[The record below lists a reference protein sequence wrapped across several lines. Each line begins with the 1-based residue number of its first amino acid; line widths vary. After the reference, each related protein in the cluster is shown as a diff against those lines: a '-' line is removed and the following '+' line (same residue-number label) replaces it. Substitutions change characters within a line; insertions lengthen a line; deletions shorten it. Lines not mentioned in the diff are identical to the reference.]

1 MLRRTA
7 LIVATVLTAVVGAA
21 HGAVFVNPIVA
32 LPGFPLSC
40 SQLVDSGQRFPA
52 VAGSATGRAIVAALA
67 PNCSVAAA
75 LRSTGTA
82 FGPPQAIGGQLSAGT
97 EALDVPK
104 ALVNARGDA
113 VVAWSTQNGC
123 ALAFAPAGSDTFGP
137 TEPPTVLDGA
147 ACAIAID
154 GTGKVVATRDG
165 GLVDRNSG
173 GGYGPPA
180 NPFAAGARVIAVA
193 GNERGDAVAV
203 AESDAG
209 SSLRRLDV
217 SIRPAGG
224 AWGASTTLA
233 ASTAYRPFATAR
245 DVSLAIDATGGS
257 LIVWPADVSSG
268 PVPSIGPTGTLMYA
282 TGTLTGIG
290 SPSAVPAPGS
300 AVLESRRGYVLA
312 TNARGDAT
320 IVFAAV
326 TGALSGAFV
335 LSDRPAGASAFG
347 PAQTI
352 GTVQTSKLAGAFTKF
367 AAGAVPLA
375 GALAADGTLVIVQGI
390 DDVGLPFV
398 QARVRPPGAALG
410 RAVWLSPP
418 GTGELIRNPTEVVA
432 SAGADGSALI
442 AWRAFGPKR
451 TASAIVVT
459 PTALGPAAVTS
470 GPPPVTF
477 RVVKIVAK
485 KRFRGT
491 KYIPRLLVTFRAS
504 RATTAQVTAQGRT
517 DVLAIRRAGVSTVED
532 GCFSTCVGR
541 HVRPGQRIRLVIDAA
556 GAGKAKVVRTIT
568 LPR

>member
-40 SQLVDSGQRFPA
+40 SQLVDSGQRLPA
-52 VAGSATGRAIVAALA
+52 VAGSATGRAVVAALA

-75 LRSTGTA
+75 LRSTGNS
-82 FGPPQAIGGQLSAGT
+82 FGAPQTIGGQLAAGT
-97 EALDVPK
+97 DALDVPK
-104 ALVNARGDA
+104 PLVNARGDA
-113 VVAWSTQNGC
+113 VVAWSTEGGC
-123 ALAFAPAGSDTFGP
+123 ALAFAPAGSDTFGLS
-137 TEPPTVLDGA
+137 EPPTILDGA
-147 ACAIAID
+147 RCAIAID
-154 GTGKVVATRDG
+154 GTGRVVVTRDG
-165 GLVDRNSG
+165 GLVDRNPG

-180 NPFAAGARVIAVA
+180 TPFATGARVIALA
-193 GNERGDAVAV
+193 DNERGDAVAL

-209 SSLRRLDV
+209 PGLRRLDV
-217 SIRPAGG
+217 SVRPAGG
-224 AWGASTTLA
+224 VWGAPAALA
-233 ASTAYRPFATAR
+233 TRTAYRPFVTAR
-245 DVSLAIDATGGS
+245 DVSLAIDATGDI
-257 LIVWPADVSSG
+257 LIVWPDGVSSG
-268 PVPSIGPTGTLMYA
+268 PLPSIGPTGTLMYA
-282 TGTLTGIG
+282 TGTLAAIG
-290 SPSAVPAPGS
+290 SPKPVPAPGT
-300 AVLESRRGYVLA
+300 AVLESRRGYVFVM
-312 TNARGDAT
+312 NARGDAT
-320 IVFAAV
+320 IIFAAV

-335 LSDRPAGASAFG
+335 LSDRPAGALEFG

-375 GALAADGTLVIVQGI
+375 GALAADGTLVIAQGI
-390 DDVGLPFV
+390 DDVGVSFL
-398 QARVRPPGAALG
+398 QARVRPPGAGLG
-410 RAVWLSPP
+410 RPVWLSAP
-418 GTGELIRNPTEVVA
+418 GTGALIRSPTEVAA

-442 AWRAFGPKR
+442 AWRGFGPR
-451 TASAIVVT
+451 RAAGAIVVT
-459 PTALGPAAVTS
+459 PAALDPTAVTG

-477 RVVKIVAK
+477 RVVKVVATR
-485 KRFRGT
+485 RFLGT

-517 DVLAIRRAGVSTVED
+517 DVVAIGRAGVSTVED
-532 GCFSTCVGR
+532 GCFSACRR

>member
-1 MLRRTA
+1 MQGLVLSSKSDSRAAEVERLRLLEGEMLRRTA

-154 GTGKVVATRDG
+154 GPGKVVATRDG

-367 AAGAVPLA
+367 AAGAVPFGGGVGGRRHARDRARHRRRRAALRPGSGATARRCAWPGRLAVGPGHGRADPQPNRGRRLGGSGRQRPHRLA
-375 GALAADGTLVIVQGI
+375 GVWTEAHCQRDRRNAHRAGSRGGHERTAAGHVQGRQ
-390 DDVGLPFV
+390 D
-398 QARVRPPGAALG
+398 RREEAL
-410 RAVWLSPP
+410 
-418 GTGELIRNPTEVVA
+418 
-432 SAGADGSALI
+432 
-442 AWRAFGPKR
+442 
-451 TASAIVVT
+451 
-459 PTALGPAAVTS
+459 
-470 GPPPVTF
+470 
-477 RVVKIVAK
+477 
-485 KRFRGT
+485 
-491 KYIPRLLVTFRAS
+491 
-504 RATTAQVTAQGRT
+504 
-517 DVLAIRRAGVSTVED
+517 
-532 GCFSTCVGR
+532 
-541 HVRPGQRIRLVIDAA
+541 
-556 GAGKAKVVRTIT
+556 
-568 LPR
+568 